1 MTDAAGAAH
10 GVKQE
15 VESLV
20 RTQAERLLNEMDVV
34 PREEFDAVKAMARA
48 AREENQRLAEQLAD
62 LEEKLAKLTDGTP
75 GASRPASP
83 PRPIRTEK
91 VKSSY

>member
-48 AREENQRLAEQLAD
+48 AREENQRLAEQLTR
-62 LEEKLAKLTDGTP
+62 LEEQLAKLSGGSP
-75 GASRPASP
+75 GSGRPTAP
-83 PRPIRTEK
+83 PRPIRTDK
-91 VKSSY
+91 VKPSF